1 MKKLKKMLSLM
12 IVFSLV
18 LAMMSGHK
26 IKASEP
32 LKIEKFEV
40 EKSEVRCGEKIKLN
54 IEISGAHKTYTIYE
68 EDINGTKK
76 TIVDNSYSSSLIWT
90 PTDPGQ
96 KTLYLEVEDMSG
108 NIVTASKEVNVKKGI
123 IPDINRKLEYCY
135 ATGDQYAGVDIV
147 MCLMDYNI
155 PDLADKNCKA
165 SVEEL
170 GDRKVITSIDNKFYY
185 GCINFCVTDQGKIG
199 DSAILHVTIKSK
211 SYEDIHINY
220 TITLKDQEEIFP
232 DEESQPAIEGN
243 DTLIYGQKLG
253 ELKLNSESAF
263 FLPKGGMTYIDG
275 TLKFENENEILPVG
289 TQDAKYVFIPDNKEY
304 KEYHGTVKVKI
315 KKATPT
321 LNDIKVGMIAYADKK
336 TLDNVKLKTGKAV
349 VMYDGKEKE
358 ISGNWKWKN
367 PEQNLEVGSKKYSI
381 IFTPDDTENY
391 ETVEGEVD
399 VKGIA
404 GPLKVYLKN
413 NESIIK
419 QLKDGDMVKEIAFVE
434 VLVNK
439 EAPKIE
445 EIKPEPIKV
454 IKVKDENNVKVNQTT
469 ITNGITYKITKIVN
483 KKNAE
488 VKITNLDKKKTSI
501 TIPDYI
507 MINGVKCK
515 VTSIEKKALYKGK
528 KLKKI
533 TIGKNVQII
542 ADNAFNGCKN
552 LKSITIKSTILKKV
566 GKNAIKGIHKK
577 ATIKVPKKQYK
588 QYKKLFSKKTG
599 FKKSMKIKK

>member
-304 KEYHGTVKVKI
+304 KEY
-315 KKATPT
+315 
-321 LNDIKVGMIAYADKK
+321 
-336 TLDNVKLKTGKAV
+336 
-349 VMYDGKEKE
+349 EK
-358 ISGNWKWKN
+358 SSN
-367 PEQNLEVGSKKYSI
+367 P
-381 IFTPDDTENY
+381 
-391 ETVEGEVD
+391 
-399 VKGIA
+399 
-404 GPLKVYLKN
+404 
-413 NESIIK
+413 
-419 QLKDGDMVKEIAFVE
+419 
-434 VLVNK
+434 
-439 EAPKIE
+439 
-445 EIKPEPIKV
+445 
-454 IKVKDENNVKVNQTT
+454 
-469 ITNGITYKITKIVN
+469 
-483 KKNAE
+483 
-488 VKITNLDKKKTSI
+488 
-501 TIPDYI
+501 
-507 MINGVKCK
+507 
-515 VTSIEKKALYKGK
+515 
-528 KLKKI
+528 
-533 TIGKNVQII
+533 
-542 ADNAFNGCKN
+542 
-552 LKSITIKSTILKKV
+552 
-566 GKNAIKGIHKK
+566 
-577 ATIKVPKKQYK
+577 
-588 QYKKLFSKKTG
+588 
-599 FKKSMKIKK
+599 